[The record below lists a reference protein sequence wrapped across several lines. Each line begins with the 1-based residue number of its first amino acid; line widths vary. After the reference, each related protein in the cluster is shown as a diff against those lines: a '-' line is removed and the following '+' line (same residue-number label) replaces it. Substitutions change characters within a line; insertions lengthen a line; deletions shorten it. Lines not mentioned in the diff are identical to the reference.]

1 VASTIGVSAIA
12 VVALA
17 VPGVAVS
24 APAAST
30 TAAASSAGGATPFRP
45 TDPGFV
51 VAELPG
57 GSRARDGFARQLELS
72 RSDPQLAAQLAAA
85 LLEQARISAQPQL
98 YGRAESVLAPW
109 IARPVVP
116 APLLILEANILQQRH
131 EFAAAIELADRA
143 IAQDP
148 RSGQAHLMRANV
160 HIVTGDYERARPDCA
175 WLLGSGEQWT
185 GSVCIAQVLGSTGQL
200 QRARALLERLMAGD
214 AAGHSDQGQFD
225 QRQFGQ
231 VATGR
236 GRTDESRTAQCPS
249 AQGPSAQGPRAQ
261 GPGAQCPSAQCPSAQ
276 CPSAQG
282 PSAQCPSAQCPS
294 AQGPSAQCPSAQGPT
309 RQLPNGQAPNGQGP
323 SVGILSWTLSVRA
336 DLALRAGALPEA
348 QDMLWRA
355 VALAPASDYARLALA
370 DVLMARN
377 QFAQAVVV
385 LDTTR
390 PSVGVLLRRAI
401 AQSRTHDAHTQDS
414 LAELKERLT
423 VSAQRG
429 ERTHLREETRLAQEF
444 PQGGADDRQAALVLA
459 RDNFN
464 VQRETEDIRLFARAA
479 AAARDPAALATLEEW
494 LRRSHYEDIVVDQ
507 LLRSVRSS

>member
-1 VASTIGVSAIA
+1 MQRIVRRGATPWLTVAASAAAASAFALLQWGNAMRRVVRRGVSAMLTVAAA
-12 VVALA
+12 VFALSAMGASGVAVSSLAVLALA

-24 APAAST
+24 AVAVST
-30 TAAASSAGGATPFRP
+30 TAAASSAGGATAFRP

-72 RSDPQLAAQLAAA
+72 RSDPQLAAQLAGA

-131 EFAAAIELADRA
+131 EFAAAIELTDRA

-200 QRARALLERLMAGD
+200 QRARALLERLTAGD

-225 QRQFGQ
+225 QRQFGE

-236 GRTDESRTAQCPS
+236 GLTDESRTAQGAS
-249 AQGPSAQGPRAQ
+249 AQCLSAQAATRQVPNVRAPNGQASIGQGPSAE
-261 GPGAQCPSAQCPSAQ
+261 
-276 CPSAQG
+276 
-282 PSAQCPSAQCPS
+282 
-294 AQGPSAQCPSAQGPT
+294 
-309 RQLPNGQAPNGQGP
+309 
-323 SVGILSWTLSVRA
+323 ILAWTLSVRA

-355 VALAPASDYARLALA
+355 VALAPA
-370 DVLMARN
+370 
-377 QFAQAVVV
+377 Q
-385 LDTTR
+385 
-390 PSVGVLLRRAI
+390 
-401 AQSRTHDAHTQDS
+401 
-414 LAELKERLT
+414 
-423 VSAQRG
+423 
-429 ERTHLREETRLAQEF
+429 
-444 PQGGADDRQAALVLA
+444 
-459 RDNFN
+459 
-464 VQRETEDIRLFARAA
+464 
-479 AAARDPAALATLEEW
+479 
-494 LRRSHYEDIVVDQ
+494 
-507 LLRSVRSS
+507 